1 MSSPGPDAP
10 AAAPELLPAGPG
22 PADVRISQRAAD
34 VATVES
40 ERLHQRRLQAAWLHG
55 STRTAADRLTVWPW
69 ALIGLL
75 LVVLIVAGLGI
86 ASAFR
91 AQQRID
97 EEQRRRLG
105 SNASPVAVAV
115 QCSAICS

>member
-1 MSSPGPDAP
+1 MSSPGQDVP
-10 AAAPELLPAGPG
+10 AAAPALLTAGPG

-34 VATVES
+34 AAVVES

-69 ALIGLL
+69 ALVGLL
-75 LVVLIVAGLGI
+75 VTILIVAGMGI

-91 AQQRID
+91 AQQRLD
-97 EEQRRRLG
+97 EEQRRRV
-105 SNASPVAVAV
+105 SSDVIRVDTAR
-115 QCSAICS
+115 QCSAICN